1 MTKTHHAIATALLF
15 AAASSARAEDK
26 KPAAPAAPAAAAAKP
41 AATAKAAPATSA
53 PPAPAPSKELEAF
66 MKPLEGSWKCDS
78 TFAPGAFGPATPELK
93 GKSTVKF
100 KKDYNG
106 FVYRGEYEMKKQK
119 GFDMAMKG
127 TMAFVW
133 DSGSQQ
139 ILSSMI
145 DSGGG
150 IGMSMGKPEGDTL
163 TLVGESHMMGMKM
176 KTREIMGKKS
186 DKEIFHKEEVD
197 MGKGWT
203 PMAEDTC
210 KK

>member
-1 MTKTHHAIATALLF
+1 MTKTHHAITTVLLL
-15 AAASSARAEDK
+15 AAVGTARAEDK
-26 KPAAPAAPAAAAAKP
+26 KPAAPAAPAAAAKP
-41 AATAKAAPATSA
+41 AATAPAAAP
-53 PPAPAPSKELEAF
+53 PGAPAPSKDLEAF
-66 MKPLEGSWKCDS
+66 MKGFEGSWKCES

-106 FVYRGEYEMKKQK
+106 FAYRGDYEMKKQK

-133 DSGSQQ
+133 DPGSQQ
-139 ILSSMI
+139 ILSNI
-145 DSGGG
+145 LDSTGGM
-150 IGMSMGKPEGDTL
+150 GMSMGKPEGDTL
-163 TLVGESHMMGMKM
+163 TLVGETHMMGMKM
-176 KTREIMGKKS
+176 KTREVMGKKS